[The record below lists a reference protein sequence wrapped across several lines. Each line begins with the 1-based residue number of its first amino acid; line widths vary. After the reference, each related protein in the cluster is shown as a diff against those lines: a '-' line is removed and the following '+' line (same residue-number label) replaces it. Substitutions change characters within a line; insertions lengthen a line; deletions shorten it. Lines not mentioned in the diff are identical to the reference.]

1 MTRIA
6 VIGLGYIG
14 LPTATVL
21 ALRGFDVLGV
31 DVSQQVVNTLKQG
44 KIHIVEPDLDIS
56 VAAAIQSGA
65 LQVSTKPTPADV
77 FIIAVP
83 TPFKDE
89 HKPDLADVEA
99 ASLAIAPHLVPGNL
113 VILESTSP
121 VGTTQKVSE
130 WLARERPDLALP
142 HDHPQDA
149 NISALLRIVPTSPTA
164 THSLAP

>member
-83 TPFKDE
+83 TPFKDG
-89 HKPDLADVEA
+89 HKPDLAYVEA

-130 WLARERPDLALP
+130 
-142 HDHPQDA
+142 
-149 NISALLRIVPTSPTA
+149 
-164 THSLAP
+164 